1 MDTNYVSHYTK
12 KLERG
17 REISYG
23 FHKNYGNF
31 IRVIKRLEKP
41 DSNGNTEIDLVNL
54 NYQLHVMSDRMMAE
68 LMTAYDLPQCHIDQV
83 LAGKVIS

>member
-1 MDTNYVSHYTK
+1 VDTNYVSHYTK

-54 NYQLHVMSDRMMAE
+54 NY
-68 LMTAYDLPQCHIDQV
+68 
-83 LAGKVIS
+83 